1 MQFQGEDTEEA
12 RKVTFGRHDR
22 EHKPT
27 TEKTETLLWKTG
39 RSEPSYSPA
48 KTMHGSA
55 TVLVK
60 GEPNI
65 SYICSRTML
74 VKQFNSLKSVE
85 YLDSLKFCPSGCSKD
100 YYTVIT
106 THQGKCFCM

>member
-55 TVLVK
+55 TVLDNV
-60 GEPNI
+60 GE
-65 SYICSRTML
+65 
-74 VKQFNSLKSVE
+74 
-85 YLDSLKFCPSGCSKD
+85 
-100 YYTVIT
+100 TV
-106 THQGKCFCM
+106 